1 MHPVRIGAALFND
14 TGVVPLLTP
23 SRRPDQ
29 QSLQDVR
36 SLLSMP
42 AGVFRVRPDMRGLG
56 NDQSLIPKSVLF
68 DLQRP
73 CWLVGVPY
81 RVIHAWT

>member
-36 SLLSMP
+36 SLLSSACRCLP
-42 AGVFRVRPDMRGLG
+42 RSARHARPW
-56 NDQSLIPKSVLF
+56 K
-68 DLQRP
+68 
-73 CWLVGVPY
+73 
-81 RVIHAWT
+81 